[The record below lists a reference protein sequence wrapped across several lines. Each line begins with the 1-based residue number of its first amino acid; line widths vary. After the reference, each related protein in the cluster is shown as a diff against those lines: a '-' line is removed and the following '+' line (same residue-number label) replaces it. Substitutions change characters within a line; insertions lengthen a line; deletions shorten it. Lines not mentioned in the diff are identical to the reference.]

1 MKLYWLFLILMALPS
16 VNALGNTFDLD
27 FDSKDSYPLLMNKG
41 DRVLFEYGGYN
52 HTIILDDLKKNVAEL
67 DIFLFLESDPHTPN
81 YVYLN
86 DKYDIR
92 LDFDKKGGKE
102 MSIEYDS
109 VDLQNQK
116 ARITFRKLEAWDEDA
131 KLTPFWELETNE
143 ETKNNRLKVYY
154 ILGGV
159 MVLALFVFILITIR
173 SKKRGIYF

>member
-1 MKLYWLFLILMALPS
+1 MFVMKISWLLLMLIILPS
-16 VNALGNTFDLD
+16 VNALGNTFKLD
-27 FDSKDSYPLLMNKG
+27 FDSKDRYPLLMDKG
-41 DRVLFEYGGYN
+41 DRVVFEYGGYN

-92 LDFDKKGGKE
+92 LDFDKKDGKE
-102 MSIEYDS
+102 MSIEYNS
-109 VDLQNQK
+109 VDLQNQR
-116 ARITFRKLEAWDEDA
+116 AMITFRKLEAWDEDA
-131 KLTPFWELETNE
+131 KLTPFWEL